1 MFTLRYHTLMSWW
14 RHQCVIIICIIT
26 FPLLLLLW
34 LQPDIII
41 IIIRSSNVIN
51 QLLSSKT
58 TTTSS
63 SAVNLINEI
72 RISSKL
78 SSNLSRSSY
87 CYDDTDTMLNNIRFD
102 IFNITSTY
110 SNIIFFDDTVNRGDN
125 NDKVVHHNSRSNSSN
140 NSRNV
145 KYKKLRFIDCILSD
159 CSNLTKLTYQRKP
172 FILKN
177 YSSVNSWPALSWDLW
192 SIAMYKWI
200 YLENVLIIRSTVH
213 HSTIEDTSSSSSSSS
228 LSSFNVFCTHLDST
242 IRSGDASRRSSGS
255 RYNDDGYIRL
265 ASNNDDA
272 CKLRPKTL
280 KSMLFLDLLYSLRPL
295 PLATVSESSEGRRS
309 SSSGGDS
316 CSNSGSNSGSS
327 SGSSSGTGCSSS
339 SSSSSSSRSDT
350 CVDQQERIRPVT
362 YLYSTNYRSLEDTLQ
377 VIRYYPSITIQL
389 LILITI
395 VYHLSFIIHIK

>member
-1 MFTLRYHTLMSWW
+1 MSWW
-14 RHQCVIIICIIT
+14 RHQCVIIIYIIT

-34 LQPDIII
+34 LHPGIII

-78 SSNLSRSSY
+78 SSDLSRSSN
-87 CYDDTDTMLNNIRFD
+87 CYDDTDTMLNNVRFD
-102 IFNITSTY
+102 IFNITSTS
-110 SNIIFFDDTVNRGDN
+110 SNIIFFDDTANRGDN

-177 YSSVNSWPALSWDLW
+177 YSSVTSWPALSWDLW

-213 HSTIEDTSSSSSSSS
+213 HSTIEDTSSSSSS

-242 IRSGDASRRSSGS
+242 ISSGDSSRRSSGS

-295 PLATVSESSEGRRS
+295 PLITVSGSSEGS
-309 SSSGGDS
+309 SSSNS
-316 CSNSGSNSGSS
+316 SSSSSSSSSSNSTRN

-339 SSSSSSSRSDT
+339 SSSSSSSGTGWSSSNSRSDT
-350 CVDQQERIRPVT
+350 CVEQETIRPVT
-362 YLYSTNYRSLEDTLQ
+362 YLYSTNYRNLEDTLQ
-377 VIRYYPSITIQL
+377 VL
-389 LILITI
+389 
-395 VYHLSFIIHIK
+395 

>member
-34 LQPDIII
+34 LQPGII

-63 SAVNLINEI
+63 SAVNSINEI

-102 IFNITSTY
+102 VFNITSTY

-125 NDKVVHHNSRSNSSN
+125 NDKVAHHNSRSNSSN

-145 KYKKLRFIDCILSD
+145 KYKKLRFIDCIISD

-177 YSSVNSWPALSWDLW
+177 YSSVTSWPALSWDLW

-213 HSTIEDTSSSSSSSS
+213 HSTIEDTSSSSSS

-242 IRSGDASRRSSGS
+242 ISSGDSSRRSSGS

-295 PLATVSESSEGRRS
+295 PLATVSGSSEGSRS

-316 CSNSGSNSGSS
+316 GSNSSSNSG
-327 SGSSSGTGCSSS
+327 S

-350 CVDQQERIRPVT
+350 CVEQERIRPVT
-362 YLYSTNYRSLEDTLQ
+362 YLYSTNYRNLEDTLQ
-377 VIRYYPSITIQL
+377 VIRYYPSITIPL